1 MSIVVFGEILWDI
14 WPHEKHIGGAPFNFA
29 AHLRKLGA
37 QPTFVSAVGRDALGT
52 EALQQAAALGLD
64 PSCIAKVSHP
74 TGACHV
80 TQDDEGRPSYRL
92 LTDVAYDYVPL
103 PDALPASEDSLLYF
117 GSLAQRSPVSW
128 RTLSNLLSL
137 RFTHV
142 FCDINL
148 RPPFFSRDILL
159 RSLTSCTIL
168 KVSREEYEILS
179 DLGLISVD
187 SAADYSRAFCRAVA
201 AEYPNIRTVIIT
213 LDKDGA
219 MVYDT
224 ETDTFHFSRKPVSK
238 LVSAVGAGDSF
249 SACFC
254 ANLLKGRPLP
264 ECQDR
269 GVLLSDYVVTQ
280 PGAVPDYPPE
290 LLKKLI

>member
-1 MSIVVFGEILWDI
+1 MSIVVFGEMLWDI
-14 WPHEKHIGGAPFNFA
+14 WPQEKHIGGAPFNFA

-37 QPTFVSAVGRDALGT
+37 QPTFVSAVGRDALGN
-52 EALQQAAALGLD
+52 EALERVAALDLD
-64 PSCIAKVSHP
+64 PSCIAKVGHP

-80 TQDDEGRPSYRL
+80 TQDHEGRPSYRL
-92 LTDVAYDYVPL
+92 LTDVAYDYIPL
-103 PDALPASEDSLLYF
+103 PDSLPAPKDSLLYF

-159 RSLTSCTIL
+159 RSLSACTIL
-168 KVSREEYEILS
+168 KVSREEYEVLS
-179 DLGLISVD
+179 DLELIHVD
-187 SAADYSRAFCRAVA
+187 NPADYSRAFCRAVVT
-201 AEYPNIRTVIIT
+201 EYPNIRTVIVT

-219 MVYDT
+219 MVYDAG
-224 ETDTFHFSRKPVSK
+224 TDIFCFSRKPGSK

-264 ECQDR
+264 ECQDC

>member
-1 MSIVVFGEILWDI
+1 MSIVVFGEILWDV
-14 WPHEKHIGGAPFNFA
+14 WPNEKYIGGAPFNFA
-29 AHLRKLGA
+29 AHLRKLGE
-37 QPTFVSAVGRDALGT
+37 QPTFVSAVGRDALGN
-52 EALQQAAALGLD
+52 EALGRVAALDLD
-64 PSCIAKVSHP
+64 PSCIAKVGHP
-74 TGACHV
+74 TGACQV

-92 LTDVAYDYVPL
+92 LTDVAYDYIPI
-103 PDALPASEDSLLYF
+103 PDALPDPKDSLLYF

-159 RSLTSCTIL
+159 RSLSVCTIL
-168 KVSREEYEILS
+168 KVSREEYEVLS
-179 DLGLISVD
+179 DLELICVD
-187 SAADYSRAFCRAVA
+187 TPADYSRSFCRAVV
-201 AEYPNIRTVIIT
+201 AEYPNIRTVIVT

-219 MVYDT
+219 MVYDAG
-224 ETDTFHFSRKPVSK
+224 TDTFYLSRKPGSK

-254 ANLLKGRPLP
+254 ANLLKGRSLP
-264 ECQDR
+264 ECQNR